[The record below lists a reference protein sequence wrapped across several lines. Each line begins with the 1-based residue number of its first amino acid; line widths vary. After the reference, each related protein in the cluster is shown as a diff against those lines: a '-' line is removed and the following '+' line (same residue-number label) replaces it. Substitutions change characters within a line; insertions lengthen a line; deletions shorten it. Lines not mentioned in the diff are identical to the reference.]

1 MTPSPSP
8 GRGPQGTS
16 HQAAWRRWRWWVLAA
31 CVGLPL
37 LVFGVS
43 GTLWLYERHWLRWV
57 GLAVLC
63 GEALLLWLARR
74 WSRKEAALLPQPSA
88 TLPPAFA
95 PRDEAAWAL
104 VQAYLE
110 RIERGEIVLEG
121 PEQFLAL
128 GRDMLERIAVHYN
141 PTVRQPLLAIP
152 VPLLC
157 RAIEETARDLAQIT
171 TSLPLAHRIT
181 IGEVVHGYRLHQ
193 KIMPAYNVYRA
204 LYPLFNWHNA
214 LFQYLVTDRLFDLTK
229 QTLTQWLLK
238 WYVDRVGYHAI
249 ALYSGQLLL
258 TRQLDLSA
266 SMPQPL
272 DTRQP
277 AAAAQTV
284 TTTPLRILIVGQVKA
299 GKSSLVNALFG
310 IAHAATDVLPT
321 TAKLTSYVLDRS
333 DLGNTIIVSD
343 MGGYEDP
350 SVPQGRLAE
359 ALAEAQRADLLLF
372 VLSAV
377 NAAREPDRHLL
388 SQLRH
393 HFAAQSAIRP
403 PPVVVVLTHIDVLR
417 PRREWTPPYNIVSP
431 DTAKAHAI
439 RNALQTVAAE
449 LQLAPELIVPVCL
462 LPESLYNV
470 EEALVPLLIQVL
482 PDAKRVLLLRS
493 LKTLRQQEE
502 WELLGRQA
510 RATGRLLLQLSGEV
524 AKKALEHML
533 AQGKM

>member
-1 MTPSPSP
+1 MTPAPSP

-16 HQAAWRRWRWWVLAA
+16 HQAAWRRWRLWVLAA

-43 GTLWLYERHWLRWV
+43 GALWLYERHWLRWA
-57 GLAVLC
+57 GLALLC
-63 GEALLLWLARR
+63 GEALFLWLARR
-74 WSRKEAALLPQPSA
+74 WSRREAALLPQPSA
-88 TLPPAFA
+88 TLPSTFA
-95 PRDEAAWAL
+95 PRDESAWAL
-104 VQAYLE
+104 VQEYLE

-121 PEQFLAL
+121 PEQLLAL
-128 GRDMLERIAVHYN
+128 GREMLEHIAAHYN
-141 PTVRQPLLAIP
+141 PTARQPLLAIP
-152 VPLLC
+152 LPLLC

-171 TSLPLAHRIT
+171 TTLPLAHRVT

-204 LYPLFNWHNA
+204 LYPLFNWQSA

-229 QTLTQWLLK
+229 QTLTQWFLK

-249 ALYSGQLLL
+249 ELYSGQLLL
-258 TRQLDLSA
+258 TRPLDLSA
-266 SMPQPL
+266 PTPQPL
-272 DTRQP
+272 ETRQP
-277 AAAAQTV
+277 SAPVQTV
-284 TTTPLRILIVGQVKA
+284 TATPLRILILGQVKA

-310 IAHAATDVLPT
+310 MAHAATDVLPA
-321 TAKLTSYVLDRS
+321 TAKLTSYVLDRP
-333 DLGNTIIVSD
+333 DLGGTIIVSD

-350 SVPQGRLAE
+350 SVPKERLVE
-359 ALAEAQRADLLLF
+359 ALTEAQRVDLLLF

-388 SQLRH
+388 SQLRD
-393 HFAAQSAIRP
+393 HFAAQPAIRP
-403 PPVVVVLTHIDVLR
+403 PPVALVLTHIDMLR

-431 DTAKAHAI
+431 NTAKAHAI
-439 RNALQTVAAE
+439 RDAMQAVATE

-462 LPESLYNV
+462 LPERLYNV

-510 RATGRLLLQLSGEV
+510 RATGRLLLQLGGEV
-524 AKKALEHML
+524 AKKSLEHLL